1 MRYLLAVCLS
11 FFMVLTVHAEVK
23 RKQSFGALDVHYN
36 IFNSTF
42 LQPDIARAV
51 DLNRSKNQAVI
62 NISMIKAGKTHKG
75 AVTGGY
81 KNLLGQSTTLTFKE
95 IDEGD
100 AVYYLSQFPITS
112 QEILRFEL
120 QVTDSEGKSHSLKF
134 NQEVFPD
141 L

>member
-1 MRYLLAVCLS
+1 MRYLLAICLS
-11 FFMVLTVHAEVK
+11 FFMALTVHAEVK
-23 RKQSFGALDVHYN
+23 RQQSYGALDVHYN

-42 LQPDIARAV
+42 LEPDIARAV
-51 DLNRSKNQAVI
+51 GLNRSKDQAVI
-62 NISMIKAGKTHKG
+62 NISMVKNGKGQKG
-75 AVTGGY
+75 SVTGGY

-112 QEILRFEL
+112 QELLRFEL

>member
-1 MRYLLAVCLS
+1 MRYLLTLCLS
-11 FFMVLTVHAEVK
+11 VFMAFTVQAENM
-23 RKQSFGALDVHYN
+23 QSYADLDVHYSV
-36 IFNSTF
+36 FNSTF
-42 LQPDIARAV
+42 LLPEVAKATG
-51 DLNRSKNQAVI
+51 LNRSKNQAVI

>member
-23 RKQSFGALDVHYN
+23 RKQSFDTLDVHYN

-42 LQPDIARAV
+42 LEPDTARAV
-51 DLNRSKNQAVI
+51 GLKRSKNQAVI
-62 NISMIKAGKTHKG
+62 NISMVKDGKGQKG
-75 AVTGGY
+75 SVTGGY

-95 IDEGD
+95 IDEGN

-112 QEILRFEL
+112 QELLRFEL